1 MAFMYIHLITKL
13 IKITVKLMVQ
23 YFFRDNFCVCK
34 FNGCDENEGVTII
47 PMRGLAQKMIEGL

>member
-1 MAFMYIHLITKL
+1 
-13 IKITVKLMVQ
+13 
-23 YFFRDNFCVCK
+23 VCK

>member
-1 MAFMYIHLITKL
+1 
-13 IKITVKLMVQ
+13 MVQ

-47 PMRGLAQKMIEGL
+47 PMRGLAQKMIEGLWQLHYSLRPSTTVIASLI